1 MIGLAALGISVI
13 GGAVHGAFHRNS
25 PLFGPALGKIEGTRK
40 VVALTFDDGP
50 NPDATPLILDTLSEK
65 NVRATFFVLGSH
77 AERWPELVRRI
88 SHEGHQLGNHGYF
101 HRKLQFKSP
110 FYVRRDIRLGIRAI
124 KRAGAPAP
132 KYFRAPHGFRSPW
145 TTPIASSYGE
155 RTVGW
160 SLGVY
165 DSDRPG
171 VEEIVRRT
179 LEGVSPGSIVLLH
192 DGDGYNPDGDRMQTA
207 AALPHI
213 IDRLKDQ
220 GYEFA
225 TLPSE

>member
-1 MIGLAALGISVI
+1 MIGYAALGVSVI

-25 PLFGPALGKIEGTRK
+25 PLFGRALGRIAGDRK

-50 NPDATPLILDTLSEK
+50 NPDATPLILDTLAEK
-65 NVRATFFVLGSH
+65 GVPATFFVLGSH
-77 AERWPELVRRI
+77 AERCPELVRRI
-88 SHEGHQLGNHGYF
+88 AQEGHQLGNHGYF

-110 FYVRRDIRLGIRAI
+110 FYVSRDIRLGIRAI

-132 KYFRAPHGFRSPW
+132 RYFRAPHGFRSPW

-155 RTVGW
+155 RTIGW
-160 SLGVY
+160 SLGVW

-171 VEEIVRRT
+171 VDEIVRRT

-213 IDRLKDQ
+213 IDRLKEP

-225 TLPSE
+225 TLPTE

>member
-1 MIGLAALGISVI
+1 MIGYAALGVSVI
-13 GGAVHGAFHRNS
+13 GGAMHGAFHRNS
-25 PLFGPALGKIEGTRK
+25 PFFGPALGRIAGEGK

-50 NPDATPLILDTLSEK
+50 NPDATPLILDTLAEK
-65 NVRATFFVLGSH
+65 GVHATFFVLGSH
-77 AERWPELVRRI
+77 AERWPELVRRM
-88 SHEGHQLGNHGYF
+88 SQEGHQLGNHGYF

-110 FYVRRDIRLGIRAI
+110 FYVSRDIRLGIRAI

-132 KYFRAPHGFRSPW
+132 RYFRAPHGFRSPW

-160 SLGVY
+160 SLGVW

-171 VEEIVRRT
+171 VDEIVRRT

-225 TLPSE
+225 TLPAE

>member
-1 MIGLAALGISVI
+1 MIGFAALGVSVI

-25 PLFGPALGKIEGTRK
+25 PLFGPALGRIPSNRK

-50 NPDATPLILDTLSEK
+50 NPDATPLILDTLAEK
-65 NVRATFFVLGSH
+65 GVRATFFVLGSH

-110 FYVRRDIRLGIRAI
+110 FYVSRDIRLGIRAI
-124 KRAGAPAP
+124 RRAGAPAP
-132 KYFRAPHGFRSPW
+132 RYFRAPHGFRSPW

-160 SLGVY
+160 SLGVW

-171 VEEIVRRT
+171 VAEIVRRT

-192 DGDGYNPDGDRMQTA
+192 DGDGYNPDGDRTQTA

-213 IDRLKDQ
+213 IDGLKTQ

-225 TLPSE
+225 TLPTE